1 MRFVYKASLAL
12 AIVLASVAITAGI
25 AAITRSRDA
34 PEPVPVGELT
44 QMEQSGDMHD
54 VLERHRQMLQ
64 RMRDV
69 ATPEMLELMNNDP
82 MWQMLRRQDWARL
95 DEEHQA
101 DIDRML
107 GQAP

>member
-1 MRFVYKASLAL
+1 VTIMYKASLAL
-12 AIVLASVAITAGI
+12 AAVFVSVAITIGI
-25 AAITRSRDA
+25 VAVARGRDA
-34 PEPVPVGELT
+34 SEPVPVGELT

-54 VLERHRQMLQ
+54 ILERHRQMLQ
-64 RMRDV
+64 QMQVV
-69 ATPEMLELMNNDP
+69 ATPQMFQLMNNDP
-82 MWQMLRRQDWARL
+82 MWQMLRGQDWARL